1 MKYTK
6 YEMKYLKLILL
17 FISLQSTMLNA
28 QNKTYWWNDQV
39 FYEIFVRSFYDSN
52 GNGIGDFKGLMQ
64 KLDYLNDGNS
74 STTTDL
80 GVTALWLMPIMESP
94 SYHGYDVTDYK
105 KIEQD
110 YGTNQDFQTFLDS
123 AHARGIKVIIDLVL
137 NHTSNQHSW
146 FQNSKSGTNSTYRN
160 WYVWKNSNPGTGGW
174 YNNGGYYY
182 YAAFGSGMPD
192 LNYFNQEVK
201 SEVNNIVKYWLDTVK
216 VDGFRLDAIKYICE
230 EGNVTQNAPS
240 TFAYLR
246 EFRNYYKS
254 VNPDAMAVGE
264 AWSSTQDVLPYVDG
278 TGIDF
283 CFEFETAM
291 DIINAI
297 NIGDPAALSI
307 QINNVVKSYPFLQY
321 GTFLTNHDQVRIF
334 SQLGN
339 SVGKSKLAAG
349 VLLTLPGIPFIY
361 YGEEIGMTSNSDD
374 PSKRTPMQ
382 WTGGTNAGF
391 TTGTPWHSIPSTF
404 QTSNVQ
410 TMSSDTISLLSSYKK
425 LIRIREQ
432 SSSLRRGSYIPLTS
446 TFQGIYAFG
455 RYEAEDNDLIF
466 PIHNFSAG
474 TIINPQITAENSGLP
489 AGAYKLSD
497 LITRNDA
504 GMLFID
510 NNGKIYSTPN
520 ISLASYSS
528 SILKAE
534 LLTGINNNKEETML
548 KSFMLYQNYPNPFNP
563 GTTITFEIP
572 STGLV
577 KLKVYNLLGQEVKT
591 LVNRNMGEGMHAVKF
606 DGKNL
611 INGLYI
617 YKLESGGYSQTRKMI
632 LMK

>member
-1 MKYTK
+1 L
-6 YEMKYLKLILL
+6 KYLKLILL
-17 FISLQSTMLNA
+17 FTSLQLTLLNA

-39 FYEIFVRSFYDSN
+39 FYEIFVRSFYDSD
-52 GNGIGDFKGLMQ
+52 GNGMGDFKGLMQ
-64 KLDYLNDGNS
+64 KLDYLNDGNPN
-74 STTTDL
+74 TNTDL

-94 SYHGYDVTDYK
+94 SYHGYDVIDYK

-110 YGTNQDFQTFLDS
+110 YGTNGDFQTFLDS

-137 NHTSNQHSW
+137 NHTSNQNPW
-146 FQNSKSGTNSTYRN
+146 FQNSKSATNSTYRD
-160 WYVWKNSNPGTGGW
+160 WYVWKTSNPGTGGW
-174 YNNGGYYY
+174 YNNNGYYY

-192 LNYFNQEVK
+192 LNYFNQDVK
-201 SEVNNIVKYWLDTVK
+201 NGVNDIVKYWLDTVK
-216 VDGFRLDAIKYICE
+216 VDGFRLDAIKYLCE
-230 EGNVTQNAPS
+230 EGSITQNAPS

-264 AWSSTQDVLPYVDG
+264 AWSSTHDVLPYVDG

-283 CFEFETAM
+283 CFEFETAS

-297 NIGDPAALSI
+297 NSGDPGALALQMSD
-307 QINNVVKSYPFLQY
+307 VVTKSYPFLQY
-321 GTFLTNHDQVRIF
+321 GTFLTNHDQVRIL

-339 SVGKSKLAAG
+339 SISKSKLAAG

-382 WTGGTNAGF
+382 WTGGSNAGF
-391 TTGTPWHSIPSTF
+391 TTGNPWHSIPSTF

-410 TMSSDTISLLSSYKK
+410 TMTSDSTSLLNFYKK

-446 TFQGIYAFG
+446 TLRGIYAFG
-455 RYEAEDNDLIF
+455 RYKADENDLTF
-466 PIHNFSAG
+466 PVHNFSNS
-474 TIINPQITAENSGLP
+474 TISYPLITAENSGLP

-497 LITRNDA
+497 MITGKDA
-504 GMLFID
+504 GLLFID
-510 NNGKIYSTPN
+510 ATGKIYSTPN

-528 SILKAE
+528 AILKADF
-534 LLTGINNNKEETML
+534 LTGINQNQEENVL
-548 KSFMLYQNYPNPFNP
+548 KSFGLFQNYPNPFNP
-563 GTTITFEIP
+563 ITSIKFRIAEKGNV
-572 STGLV
+572 S
-577 KLKVYNLLGQEVKT
+577 LKVYDVNGKKVAD
-591 LVNRNMGEGMHAVKF
+591 LVESEKEAGNYKISF
-606 DGKNL
+606 DGS
-611 INGLYI
+611 
-617 YKLESGGYSQTRKMI
+617 KLSSGVYFYELRSGRFFQSKKMI